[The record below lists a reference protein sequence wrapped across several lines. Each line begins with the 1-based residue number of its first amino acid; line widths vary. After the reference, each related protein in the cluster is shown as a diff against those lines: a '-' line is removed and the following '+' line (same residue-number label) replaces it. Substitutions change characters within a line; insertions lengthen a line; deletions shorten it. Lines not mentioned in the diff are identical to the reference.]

1 MAKTTRLADKHKG
14 LIMEWLNQIEFWYWL
29 IAAVVMIVIE
39 MILPAAYFLWMG
51 ISAFIVGLLIY
62 AIPSMPLLIQ
72 VIIFGVLSV
81 VTLVLYKRHQKLNP
95 IVNDE
100 PNLNRR
106 GEQYVG
112 RTFTLEEAIVN
123 GVGKVKVDDSI
134 WKVKGAD
141 MPAGMKVR
149 VMSVDGTVFN
159 VETET
164 LYAE

>member
-1 MAKTTRLADKHKG
+1 
-14 LIMEWLNQIEFWYWL
+14 MEWLNQIEFWYWL
-29 IAAVVMIVIE
+29 IAAVAMIVIE
-39 MILPAAYFLWMG
+39 MLLPLAYFLWMG
-51 ISAFIVGLLIY
+51 ISAFIVGLLLF
-62 AIPSMPLLIQ
+62 AIPTIPLLIQ

-81 VTLVLYKRHQKLNP
+81 VTLVLYKRHQKSNP
-95 IVNDE
+95 TVNDE

-112 RTFTLEEAIVN
+112 RTFTLEEPIVN

-134 WKVKGAD
+134 WKVKGSD

-149 VMSVDGTVFN
+149 VMSVDGTIFN

>member
-1 MAKTTRLADKHKG
+1 
-14 LIMEWLNQIEFWYWL
+14 MEWLDQIEFWHWL
-29 IAAVVMIVIE
+29 IAAVVMIIIE

-51 ISAFIVGLLIY
+51 ISAFVVGLLIY
-62 AIPSMPLLIQ
+62 AVPSMPVLIQ

-81 VTLVLYKRHQKLNP
+81 VCLILYKRHKKSNP
-95 IVNDE
+95 NVNDQ

-112 RTFTLEEAIVN
+112 RSFTLEEAIVN
-123 GVGKVKVDDSI
+123 GVGKIKVDDST
-134 WKVKGAD
+134 WRVKGTD

-149 VMSVDGTVFN
+149 VMSVEGTIFN

-164 LYAE
+164 MFSE

>member
-1 MAKTTRLADKHKG
+1 
-14 LIMEWLNQIEFWYWL
+14 MEWLDQIEFWHWL
-29 IAAVVMIVIE
+29 IAAVVMIIIE

-51 ISAFIVGLLIY
+51 ISAFVVGLSIY
-62 AIPSMPLLIQ
+62 VVPDMPVLIQ

-81 VTLVLYKRHQKLNP
+81 VCLVLYKRHKKSNP
-95 IVNDE
+95 NVNDQ

-112 RTFTLEEAIVN
+112 RSFTLEEAIVN
-123 GVGKVKVDDSI
+123 GVGKVKVDDST
-134 WKVKGAD
+134 WKVKGSD

-164 LYAE
+164 MFTE

>member
-1 MAKTTRLADKHKG
+1 
-14 LIMEWLNQIEFWYWL
+14 MEWLDQIEFWYWL
-29 IAAVVMIVIE
+29 VAAVVMIVIE
-39 MILPAAYFLWMG
+39 MLLPAAYFLWMG
-51 ISAFIVGLLIY
+51 ISAFIVGLLVY
-62 AIPSMPLLIQ
+62 VLPTMPLLIQ
-72 VIIFGVLSV
+72 VVIFGVLSV
-81 VTLVLYKRHQKLNP
+81 VTLILYKRHQKSNP
-95 IVNDE
+95 IINDE

-134 WKVKGAD
+134 WKVKGSD

-164 LYAE
+164 LYSE

>member
-1 MAKTTRLADKHKG
+1 
-14 LIMEWLNQIEFWYWL
+14 MEWLDQIEFWHWL
-29 IAAVVMIVIE
+29 IAAVVMIIIE

-51 ISAFIVGLLIY
+51 ISAFVVGLLIY
-62 AIPSMPLLIQ
+62 AVPSMPVLIQ

-81 VTLVLYKRHQKLNP
+81 VSLILYKRHKKSNP
-95 IVNDE
+95 NVNDQ

-112 RTFTLEEAIVN
+112 RSFTLEEAIVN
-123 GVGKVKVDDSI
+123 GMGKVKVDDSI

-164 LYAE
+164 MFSE